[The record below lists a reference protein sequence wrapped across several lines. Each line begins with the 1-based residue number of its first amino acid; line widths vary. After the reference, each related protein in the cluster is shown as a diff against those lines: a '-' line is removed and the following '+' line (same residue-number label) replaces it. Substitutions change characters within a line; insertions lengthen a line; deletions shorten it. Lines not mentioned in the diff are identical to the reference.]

1 VFERRVGDPLLPTT
15 CASHGQRPLSLAKST
30 PEVELSD
37 ELQQRYYLRMNA
49 DMGACGRRLPDD
61 QVDLVVEVF
70 RMLADATRVQV
81 LWALVSREMSVNDL
95 AIHIGKP
102 APSVSQ
108 HLAKLRMA
116 RLVRTRRE
124 GTTIFYSLDNDH
136 IGQLVTDAVFNAEHA
151 GPGVP
156 GHHRDTAEL
165 AKLHPDTTI
174 NAESNRVRPTGRRA

>member
-1 VFERRVGDPLLPTT
+1 
-15 CASHGQRPLSLAKST
+15 
-30 PEVELSD
+30 
-37 ELQQRYYLRMNA
+37 MNA
-49 DMGACGRRLPDD
+49 DMGPCGRRLPDD

-70 RMLADATRVQV
+70 RMLADATRVQI
-81 LWALVSREMSVNDL
+81 LWALVSMEMSVNDL
-95 AIHIGKP
+95 ANHIKKP

-156 GHHRDTAEL
+156 GHHRDAQQL
-165 AKLHPDTTI
+165 ATLHPETST
-174 NAESNRVRPTGRRA
+174 AESNSARSNRRPA